1 MAILR
6 PFDIAAELISEVELE
21 PLPQDPIEAAKL
33 ALNQNRASI
42 HDAARAIS
50 EELDNE
56 KTKLAAAKLV
66 MEMHGAI
73 KKDSRPSA
81 PSINIQIL
89 GSDRSL
95 VKIVTPVMA

>member
-1 MAILR
+1 MAILK

-21 PLPQDPIEAAKL
+21 PLPEDPQEAAKT
-33 ALNQNRASI
+33 ALNRNRASI

-50 EELDNE
+50 EELDSDKN
-56 KTKLAAAKLV
+56 KLAAAKLV

-81 PSINIQIL
+81 PSVSIQII
-89 GSDRSL
+89 GSDRQL
-95 VKIVTPVMA
+95 IQIVTPAMA